1 MDKAAF
7 SFVNYYF
14 KKAII
19 SFPEENDDKF
29 NLDIAF
35 NPKGIFVTQENI
47 YVLSLQVIITIND
60 KNNNVNSEIVNV
72 DCEAKYQFANK
83 LDLEEIPSYFYPNS
97 IAILF
102 PYIRSFVSTLTLQAN
117 VNPIVL
123 PTMNLTNLQEELKKN
138 TIAI

>member
-1 MDKAAF
+1 M
-7 SFVNYYF
+7 
-14 KKAII
+14 
-19 SFPEENDDKF
+19 
-29 NLDIAF
+29 DIAF